1 MKRGSL
7 AGLYKATEIYMLQD
21 RSEDNIDTWAFLD
34 RRLDSLQTFGK
45 IVRNV
50 SAVKTCDKNGIGCI
64 LRVIIAVIT
73 VVISIMLYLTDKGEH
88 KNVCFNPFT
97 AMTSLGNGQ
106 RKC

>member
-1 MKRGSL
+1 MGIVFLHLGVNCKCILLHWTDELHLKPWICILQFNWYTKRGSL

-50 SAVKTCDKNGIGCI
+50 SAMKTFEK
-64 LRVIIAVIT
+64 T
-73 VVISIMLYLTDKGEH
+73 E
-88 KNVCFNPFT
+88 
-97 AMTSLGNGQ
+97 SLWQNSND
-106 RKC
+106 